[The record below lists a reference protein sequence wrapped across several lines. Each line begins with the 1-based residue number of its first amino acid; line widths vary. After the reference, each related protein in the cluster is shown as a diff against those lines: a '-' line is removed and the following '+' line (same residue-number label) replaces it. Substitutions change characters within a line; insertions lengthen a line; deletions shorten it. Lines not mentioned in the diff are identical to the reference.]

1 MDSLVQSCEDFSEY
15 PRNLIYHDALSH
27 NLRMYF
33 NKLRSENT
41 RIFQNSH
48 AAVDF
53 LDLKVENDGMYL
65 RLIGTVVDAGETT
78 RLSCDRIPI
87 KLCDDTKR
95 AKGTGQGGVEA

>member
-1 MDSLVQSCEDFSEY
+1 
-15 PRNLIYHDALSH
+15 
-27 NLRMYF
+27 MYF